1 MGLVID
7 TDTASDDAVAIVMA
21 VRYPATSVRA
31 LTTVAGNVP
40 VEQATRNALVTLETL
55 AAHGNPE
62 AAEIPVFAG
71 ADRPLLRTLELA
83 THVHGLDGLGNWPAP
98 EPNLKARTGHAV
110 EALLKISRDEAGEH
124 QLVTI
129 GPLTNIAA
137 CLVIDPLFLTRFSS
151 VYLMAGAFDGVGN
164 IHPVGEFNVW
174 VDPEAATMVFNAP
187 GNKTAVGWDV
197 SRRHAMLDGAYRDRL
212 LAAGPLGEFVIG
224 ATRAVSDW
232 AMGEYGSPDFD
243 LPDPIAMAAALMPQ
257 LITRAE
263 ERHVR
268 IGLDEISRGGT
279 LVDYRAESPKP
290 NVKIAWEV
298 SGDGFRELLFEACR
312 EPGDNHD

>member
-1 MGLVID
+1 MPSLVID
-7 TDTASDDAVAIVMA
+7 TDTASDDAVAILMA
-21 VRYPATSVRA
+21 VRHPGASVRA

-40 VEQATRNALVTLETL
+40 VDQATRNALVTLETL
-55 AAHGNPE
+55 AAHGSPE
-62 AAEIPVFAG
+62 AAAIPVYVG
-71 ADRPLLRTLELA
+71 ADRPLMRTLELA
-83 THVHGLDGLGNWPAP
+83 THVHGLDGLGNWPAAEPTLQPKP
-98 EPNLKARTGHAV
+98 EHAV
-110 EALLKISRDEAGEH
+110 EALLKIAREESGEH
-124 QLVTI
+124 ALVTI

-174 VDPEAATMVFNAP
+174 VDPEAATMVFNAA
-187 GNKTAVGWDV
+187 GDKTAIGWDV
-197 SRRHAMLDGAYRDRL
+197 SRRYAMLDGPYRERL
-212 LAAGPLGEFVIG
+212 LAAGSLGEFVIG
-224 ATRAVSDW
+224 VTRAVSDW

-243 LPDPIAMAAALMPQ
+243 LPDPIAMAAALMPE

-279 LVDYRAESPKP
+279 LVDYRAESPAA
-290 NVKIAWEV
+290 NVRIAWEV
-298 SGDGFRELLFEACR
+298 SGDGFRQLLFDACR
-312 EPGDNHD
+312 GSGRG